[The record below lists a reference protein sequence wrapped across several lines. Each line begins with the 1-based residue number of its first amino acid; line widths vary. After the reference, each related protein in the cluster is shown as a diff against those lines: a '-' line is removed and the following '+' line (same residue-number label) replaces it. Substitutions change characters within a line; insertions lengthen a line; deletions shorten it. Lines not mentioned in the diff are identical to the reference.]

1 MRSRV
6 REDMTQEFI
15 KSLKENVIPW
25 EQEWVS
31 GERAFN
37 PVSKTKYKGT
47 NAFWL
52 AYKAHQNQWKD
63 PRWCTFDQA
72 KNNGWKIK
80 PGSRGTKIEFFSP
93 YDRQE
98 KRKITYKELSKLQE
112 TLTPE
117 EIEARISYPVA
128 NYVVFNAEQIEGI
141 PDYTANIPEWDKEDV
156 IAARDNLF
164 KNMNLDFN
172 EGGDRAYYSPSM
184 DSITLPEIEKFT
196 SEYGYMA
203 TMLHEAGHATGH
215 TSRLNRDMSGHFGSE
230 SYAREELRAEIAS
243 AFTAQEIG
251 ISNDGMEHTNNHKA
265 YVQDWIS
272 VLQNDPNEL
281 FRAIKQAEEI
291 SDYLMEKGEF
301 EQIKLQSLEKQKE
314 SEAVE
319 KYESEI
325 LPEGWTWIL
334 SKEDGSGFLS
344 SPDNERY
351 FEFNSPTKEILNLYG
366 EYEYLNGSIP
376 EKTVREH
383 YEKIL
388 ASYLSEHEQQ
398 IENIP
403 DDVTVLF
410 GEDRR
415 NFSPV
420 ETAKVAI
427 SENIFMDGTLFNEWY
442 QRAKQAEQ
450 KWFSDHTTSTVEFA
464 RKIYDAVK
472 NSKQEFEFEHDI
484 FHVSEAIEAGNIVLQ
499 NKKVKEQEIQKDNIN
514 MDNPKKLEM
523 PLNPWFP
530 IKSRSI
536 SEMLGDDMKRY
547 VNQHKQ
553 MLEQMNLE
561 RIPVVI
567 NGYGGPG
574 AGKSTACMNICAA
587 LKIAGYNA
595 EYVQEYAKDLVYEQ
609 NFEMLDGSPQHQF
622 EILKEQTRR
631 LDRLYYKVEFIVTDS
646 PVLLNT
652 VYNNAL
658 TPEYAEAIG
667 ELYKQYT
674 NFSFF
679 MGRDV
684 SHFQEEGRIHNLE
697 QSIQKDNE
705 IRELLAQNDIY
716 YGEYRHDTVD
726 KIIQNAIH
734 TYERLNS
741 GDIKIEDLENQYFKI
756 QVEDKSLQLQFEGK
770 PTKDV
775 RTMLK
780 DNKFR
785 WDPEK
790 AVWHHY
796 MNDYT
801 KINVKSM
808 LKQMDNLKEQGK
820 EIIEK
825 NQERKTFEDQRTYD
839 HNQLERDL
847 FLHEKAQNE
856 QAIRDEVKNTLQSF
870 IDNDM
875 NVYGKITEDTLE
887 AIEVQ
892 GYEIKEEQLVKK
904 TEPVTE
910 YQRDTENCLLTGS
923 QSARFRMAM
932 KGMESSFNAFI
943 NDERIPKQLKQDS
956 MAVGKMVKGYLDAGM
971 EIKDI
976 VSNKTKVI
984 DESAEI
990 GYPEYTKNLIC
1001 TLYSST
1007 RADYQE
1013 MKKVP
1018 DLWNQES
1025 MVSISAKLA
1034 ERLVNE
1040 QISVITNDEGVL
1052 EEIHNPKEFMQ
1063 HNEKEFYTNREQLDR
1078 ALEQYQDIL
1087 PIVQCEWS
1095 EAYGFDDG
1103 KFYTLK
1109 EYDDLMR
1116 AVDTEFVKGREAARA
1131 KYETEENFE
1140 NTNDPED
1147 RKYVGYRK
1155 NKFTVDFGEG
1165 HEVTER
1171 QDIGDGEGGIIEH
1184 FENISSLRYHCEI
1197 MREAVKTEEEFNE
1210 FQSKVKE
1217 VFAYEEENNIPEE
1230 FRTTS
1235 ENMEVISREMVSKQY
1250 ELISNKADNIQM
1262 TNDNPVMEYLK
1273 KNIQRKAPMRSQGM
1287 EL

>member
-1 MRSRV
+1 MKSKI
-6 REDMTQEFI
+6 REQMAQEFI
-15 KSLKENVIPW
+15 NSLKENVIPW
-25 EQEWVS
+25 EQEWVG

-37 PVSKTKYKGT
+37 PVTGTRYRGT

-52 AYKAHQNQWKD
+52 AYKAHQQQWED

-72 KNNGWKIK
+72 QKNGWKIK
-80 PGSRGTKIEFFSP
+80 SGSKGTKIEFFSP

-98 KRKITYKELSKLQE
+98 KRKITYRELAKLQE
-112 TLTPE
+112 NLTPE
-117 EIEARISYPVA
+117 EIRARISYPVA
-128 NYVVFNAEQIEGI
+128 NYTVFNATQIEGI
-141 PDYTANIPEWDKEDV
+141 PDYTVSIPEWNRENV
-156 IAARDNLF
+156 IAARDNLLR
-164 KNMNLDFN
+164 NMNLDFN

-215 TSRLNRDMSGHFGSE
+215 MSRLNRDMSEHFGSE
-230 SYAREELRAEIAS
+230 GYAREELRAEIAS

-251 ISNDGMEHTNNHKA
+251 ISSAGMEHTNNHKA
-265 YVQDWIS
+265 YVQNWIS
-272 VLQNDPNEL
+272 VLQNEPNEL
-281 FRAIKQAEEI
+281 FKAIKEAEEI
-291 SDYLMEKGEF
+291 SDYLIEKGEF

-314 SEAVE
+314 SETVE
-319 KYESEI
+319 TYESEI
-325 LPEGWTWIL
+325 LPEGWIWTL
-334 SKEDGSGFLS
+334 FKEDGSGFLC
-344 SPDNERY
+344 SPNNERY
-351 FEFNSPTKEILNLYG
+351 FEFDSQTKEILNLYG
-366 EYEYLNGSIP
+366 EYEQLNGSIP
-376 EKTVREH
+376 EKAVREH

-388 ASYLSEHEQQ
+388 ADYLSEYEKQ
-398 IENIP
+398 IANIP
-403 DDVTVLF
+403 DDVTILF

-415 NFSPV
+415 KFSPV

-427 SENIFMDGTLFNEWY
+427 SEDVFMDGTVFNEWY
-442 QRAKQAEQ
+442 QRAKQAEEN
-450 KWFSDHTTSTVEFA
+450 WFSDHTTSNVEFA
-464 RKIYDAVK
+464 RKIYSAV
-472 NSKQEFEFEHDI
+472 QGHEEAFEFEHEI
-484 FHVSEAIEAGNIVLQ
+484 FQVSEAIESGSIVLENEQ
-499 NKKVKEQEIQKDNIN
+499 VKEQDIQKDSIN
-514 MDNPKKLEM
+514 MENPKKLEM
-523 PLNPWFP
+523 PMNPWVP
-530 IKSRSI
+530 IKSRPM
-536 SEMLGDDMKRY
+536 SEMLGDDMKKY
-547 VNQHKQ
+547 VSQHKE
-553 MLEQMNLE
+553 MLEQMKLG

-574 AGKSTACMNICAA
+574 AGKTTACMNICAA

-595 EYVQEYAKDLVYEQ
+595 EYVQEYAKDLVYEK
-609 NFEMLDGSPQHQF
+609 NFEMLDGSPEHQF

-631 LDRLYYKVEFIVTDS
+631 LDRLYDQVEFIVTDS

-658 TPEYAEAIG
+658 TQEYADAIG
-667 ELYKQYT
+667 ELYNQYT

-679 MGRDV
+679 MGRDT

-705 IRELLAQNDIY
+705 IRELLDQNNIY

-726 KIIQNAIH
+726 KIVQNAIH
-734 TYERLNS
+734 TYERVNS
-741 GDIKIEDLENQYFKI
+741 GDISIEDLENPYFKI
-756 QVEDKSLQLQFEGK
+756 LVEDKRLQLQFDGK
-770 PTKDV
+770 PTSDV
-775 RTMLK
+775 RTLLK

-785 WDPEK
+785 WDSEK

-801 KINVKSM
+801 QVTVKSM
-808 LKQMDNLKEQGK
+808 IKQMNHLKERGN
-820 EIIEK
+820 EIVES
-825 NQERKTFEDQRTYD
+825 NQERKAFDNSRSYD
-839 HNQLERDL
+839 YERM
-847 FLHEKAQNE
+847 EKENIE
-856 QAIRDEVKNTLQSF
+856 QSIKEEVKKTLQSF
-870 IDNDM
+870 IDNDIE
-875 NVYGKITEDTLE
+875 VYGKITQDTLD
-887 AIEVQ
+887 AIDVQ
-892 GYEIKEEQLVKK
+892 GYEMKEEQLVKK
-904 TEPVTE
+904 TEQVAE
-910 YQRDTENCLLTGS
+910 YQRDTENCLLTGA

-932 KGMESSFNAFI
+932 KGMESSLTAFM
-943 NDERIPKQLKQDS
+943 NDAKIPSELKDDS
-956 MAVGKMVKGYLDAGM
+956 IKVGKIVKEYLDSGM
-971 EIKDI
+971 ELKDI

-984 DESAEI
+984 DESAAI

-1013 MKKVP
+1013 MKKIP

-1025 MVSISAKLA
+1025 MVNISIKLA

-1040 QISVITNDEGVL
+1040 QISVVTDNDGIL

-1063 HNEKEFYTNREQLDR
+1063 RNEQEFYINEEQLNR

-1087 PIVQCEWS
+1087 PVVQCEWS

-1116 AVDTEFVKGREAARA
+1116 TADTDFVNGREAARA
-1131 KYETEENFE
+1131 KYETEEDFE
-1140 NTNDPED
+1140 NTTNPED
-1147 RKYVGYRK
+1147 RMYVGYRK

-1165 HEVTER
+1165 HTVTER

-1184 FENISSLRYHCEI
+1184 FENLPSLRLHCSI
-1197 MREAVKTEEEFNE
+1197 MREAVQEEEQFNT
-1210 FQSKVKE
+1210 FQDKVRE

-1235 ENMEVISREMVSKQY
+1235 GNMEVISREMVSKQY
-1250 ELISNKADNIQM
+1250 DLISNRAENLEMVKN
-1262 TNDNPVMEYLK
+1262 NPVMEYLK
-1273 KNIQRKAPMRSQGM
+1273 NNIQRKSPMRSPGI

>member
-52 AYKAHQNQWKD
+52 AYKARQNQWKD

-80 PGSRGTKIEFFSP
+80 PGSKGTKIEFFSP

-141 PDYTANIPEWDKEDV
+141 PDYTADIPEWNRENV
-156 IAARDNLF
+156 IAARDNLL

-172 EGGDRAYYSPSM
+172 EGGDRAYYSPSI
-184 DSITLPEIEKFT
+184 DSITLPEIEKFRN
-196 SEYGYMA
+196 EYGYMA
-203 TMLHEAGHATGH
+203 TMLHEAAHATGH

-334 SKEDGSGFLS
+334 SKEDGSGFLN
-344 SPDNERY
+344 SPDNKRY
-351 FEFNSPTKEILNLYG
+351 FEFSSPTKEILNLYG

-376 EKTVREH
+376 DKAVREH

-388 ASYLSEHEQQ
+388 ASYLSEHEQK
-398 IENIP
+398 IENIA

-420 ETAKVAI
+420 ETTKVAI
-427 SENIFMDGTLFNEWY
+427 SENIFMDGAVFNEWY
-442 QRAKQAEQ
+442 QRAKQAEE

-472 NSKQEFEFEHDI
+472 NSKEEFEFEHDI
-484 FHVSEAIEAGNIVLQ
+484 FHVSEAIEAGNIVLE
-499 NKKVKEQEIQKDNIN
+499 NEKVKTQEAQKDNIS
-514 MDNPKKLEM
+514 MENPKKLEM
-523 PLNPWFP
+523 PMNPWVP
-530 IKSRSI
+530 IKSRSMP
-536 SEMLGDDMKRY
+536 EMLRDDMKKY
-547 VNQHKQ
+547 VNRHKE
-553 MLEQMNLE
+553 MLEQMKPG

-574 AGKSTACMNICAA
+574 AGKSTACMNICAE

-609 NFEMLDGSPQHQF
+609 NFEMLDGSPEHQF

-631 LDRLYYKVEFIVTDS
+631 LDRLYDKVEFIVTDS

-705 IRELLAQNDIY
+705 IRELLDQNGIY

-741 GDIKIEDLENQYFKI
+741 GDIKIEDLENPYFKI
-756 QVEDKSLQLQFEGK
+756 QVKDKSLQLQFEGK

-808 LKQMDNLKEQGK
+808 LKQMNNLKEQGK
-820 EIIEK
+820 EIVETYNKEKKAIDEQRSYDYKQLEKQERDQINVNQDGIKENELIEK
-825 NQERKTFEDQRTYD
+825 
-839 HNQLERDL
+839 
-847 FLHEKAQNE
+847 
-856 QAIRDEVKNTLQSF
+856 S
-870 IDNDM
+870 
-875 NVYGKITEDTLE
+875 
-887 AIEVQ
+887 
-892 GYEIKEEQLVKK
+892 
-904 TEPVTE
+904 VTE
-910 YQRDTENCLLTGS
+910 YHRDTDNCLLSGA

-943 NDERIPKQLKQDS
+943 NDERIPEQLKQDS
-956 MAVGKMVKGYLDAGM
+956 MAVGKIVQDFLNDGM

-976 VSNKTKVI
+976 VSNKTKLI

-990 GYPEYTKNLIC
+990 GYPEYTKNVIC

-1034 ERLVNE
+1034 ERLINE
-1040 QISVITNDEGVL
+1040 QISVVTDNDGVL

-1087 PIVQCEWS
+1087 PIVECEWS
-1095 EAYGFDDG
+1095 EAYGFDNG

-1171 QDIGDGEGGIIEH
+1171 QDVGDGEGGIIEH
-1184 FENISSLRYHCEI
+1184 FENISSLRSHCEI

-1273 KNIQRKAPMRSQGM
+1273 KNIQRKALRSQGM

>member
-1 MRSRV
+1 MQSRI
-6 REDMTQEFI
+6 RQEMIKQFI
-15 KSLKENVIPW
+15 SSLKEDVIPW
-25 EQEWVS
+25 EQNWVS
-31 GERAFN
+31 KERAFN
-37 PVSKTKYKGT
+37 PVSGTKYRGT

-52 AYKAHQNQWKD
+52 AYKAYQNQWQD

-72 KNNGWKIK
+72 QNNGWQIK
-80 PGSRGTKIEFFSP
+80 RGSRGTKIEFFSP
-93 YDRQE
+93 YDKQE

-172 EGGDRAYYSPSM
+172 EDGDRAYYSPSM
-184 DSITLPEIEKFT
+184 DSITLPKIEKFT

-215 TSRLNRDMSGHFGSE
+215 MSRLNRDMSGHFGSE

-251 ISNDGMEHTNNHKA
+251 ISNASMEHTNNHKA

-376 EKTVREH
+376 DKAVREH
-383 YEKIL
+383 YESIL
-388 ASYLSEHEQQ
+388 VEYLSEHAKQ

-403 DDVTVLF
+403 DNVTILF
-410 GEDRR
+410 GQDRR
-415 NFSPV
+415 NSSPV
-420 ETAKVAI
+420 ETERVAI

-450 KWFSDHTTSTVEFA
+450 KWFSDRTTSTVEFA

-472 NSKQEFEFEHDI
+472 NGKEKFEFEHDI

-631 LDRLYYKVEFIVTDS
+631 LDRLYGKVEFIVTDS

-705 IRELLAQNDIY
+705 
-716 YGEYRHDTVD
+716 
-726 KIIQNAIH
+726 
-734 TYERLNS
+734 
-741 GDIKIEDLENQYFKI
+741 
-756 QVEDKSLQLQFEGK
+756 
-770 PTKDV
+770 
-775 RTMLK
+775 
-780 DNKFR
+780 
-785 WDPEK
+785 
-790 AVWHHY
+790 
-796 MNDYT
+796 
-801 KINVKSM
+801 
-808 LKQMDNLKEQGK
+808 
-820 EIIEK
+820 
-825 NQERKTFEDQRTYD
+825 
-839 HNQLERDL
+839 
-847 FLHEKAQNE
+847 
-856 QAIRDEVKNTLQSF
+856 
-870 IDNDM
+870 
-875 NVYGKITEDTLE
+875 
-887 AIEVQ
+887 
-892 GYEIKEEQLVKK
+892 
-904 TEPVTE
+904 
-910 YQRDTENCLLTGS
+910 
-923 QSARFRMAM
+923 
-932 KGMESSFNAFI
+932 
-943 NDERIPKQLKQDS
+943 
-956 MAVGKMVKGYLDAGM
+956 
-971 EIKDI
+971 
-976 VSNKTKVI
+976 
-984 DESAEI
+984 
-990 GYPEYTKNLIC
+990 
-1001 TLYSST
+1001 
-1007 RADYQE
+1007 
-1013 MKKVP
+1013 
-1018 DLWNQES
+1018 
-1025 MVSISAKLA
+1025 
-1034 ERLVNE
+1034 
-1040 QISVITNDEGVL
+1040 
-1052 EEIHNPKEFMQ
+1052 
-1063 HNEKEFYTNREQLDR
+1063 
-1078 ALEQYQDIL
+1078 
-1087 PIVQCEWS
+1087 
-1095 EAYGFDDG
+1095 
-1103 KFYTLK
+1103 
-1109 EYDDLMR
+1109 
-1116 AVDTEFVKGREAARA
+1116 
-1131 KYETEENFE
+1131 
-1140 NTNDPED
+1140 
-1147 RKYVGYRK
+1147 
-1155 NKFTVDFGEG
+1155 
-1165 HEVTER
+1165 
-1171 QDIGDGEGGIIEH
+1171 GII
-1184 FENISSLRYHCEI
+1184 R
-1197 MREAVKTEEEFNE
+1197 
-1210 FQSKVKE
+1210 
-1217 VFAYEEENNIPEE
+1217 
-1230 FRTTS
+1230 S
-1235 ENMEVISREMVSKQY
+1235 EWY
-1250 ELISNKADNIQM
+1250 LLWGIQ
-1262 TNDNPVMEYLK
+1262 T
-1273 KNIQRKAPMRSQGM
+1273 
-1287 EL
+1287 